1 MDIIYIL
8 TAFILTPVAEVHEL
22 AAFGTLYECE
32 VVLAEAKEMLLDT
45 VDADLTCEE
54 VSTDVEG

>member
-8 TAFILTPVAEVHEL
+8 TAFILTPVAEEHQL

-32 VVLAEAKEMLLDT
+32 VILAEAKKDLLDT
-45 VDADLTCEE
+45 VDADLACVE
-54 VSTDVEG
+54 VSLYD

>member
-8 TAFILTPVAEVHEL
+8 TAFILTPVAEEHQL

-32 VVLAEAKEMLLDT
+32 VILKEVEEDFRGT
-45 VDADLTCEE
+45 IDADLTC
-54 VSTDVEG
+54 VEASLYD